1 MKWIIFNQ
9 SFCRGLCLLSLFWAT
24 SGAAWA
30 GAYEDYRSLDLK
42 LAQFESKNAQGTRQ
56 TDREALRQAIDVFSQ
71 RYAKGHRD
79 ERTMAAHL
87 VLRMSLVTEDY
98 RKALG
103 AVKTLLDL
111 KPTPEQQVGLL
122 KLATQLAYQ
131 SRDYAA
137 VAPYADRWKAV
148 VGQIDT
154 RSKREEAAQL
164 WTLAAY
170 ALHELK
176 TDRVALSRAR
186 EAYAWAPQKARGDFI
201 LALCAHL
208 GDEKAERDFL
218 PTMVRDWPDR
228 VYWNRWGYLEYV
240 AGHEKKALN
249 VLSSADKA
257 NQLDERL
264 VPLLVSLTLS
274 QEAPTKAVA
283 LVEKYPRAWS
293 QDERDTLLVSLWI
306 KAGDR
311 AKARDYLKS
320 RRGHAREALALE
332 LAFASED
339 WSVAQAGAARLVQSS
354 KTPKDRDRWRYFE
367 SLSRY
372 YLKDYQGASS
382 VLQAMETSQWQQLAQ
397 PWIAECA
404 FFLK

>member
-71 RYAKGHRD
+71 RYAKGQRD

-148 VGQIDT
+148 VGCSAT
-154 RSKREEAAQL
+154 R
-164 WTLAAY
+164 
-170 ALHELK
+170 
-176 TDRVALSRAR
+176 
-186 EAYAWAPQKARGDFI
+186 
-201 LALCAHL
+201 
-208 GDEKAERDFL
+208 
-218 PTMVRDWPDR
+218 
-228 VYWNRWGYLEYV
+228 
-240 AGHEKKALN
+240 
-249 VLSSADKA
+249 
-257 NQLDERL
+257 
-264 VPLLVSLTLS
+264 
-274 QEAPTKAVA
+274 
-283 LVEKYPRAWS
+283 
-293 QDERDTLLVSLWI
+293 
-306 KAGDR
+306 
-311 AKARDYLKS
+311 
-320 RRGHAREALALE
+320 
-332 LAFASED
+332 
-339 WSVAQAGAARLVQSS
+339 
-354 KTPKDRDRWRYFE
+354 
-367 SLSRY
+367 
-372 YLKDYQGASS
+372 
-382 VLQAMETSQWQQLAQ
+382 
-397 PWIAECA
+397 
-404 FFLK
+404 